1 MEVKEKIDVSEVINK
16 YFIYNGEIKEADQ
29 YENIKPTG
37 SKLLYEVIR
46 IIDGKP
52 LFLKEHIER
61 LENSIGLTEQEITIN
76 KEGLS
81 KDILELVKVNKVYEG
96 NIKLILDKENIY
108 IFFIKHSYPSEEM
121 YKEGVKTILYFGE
134 RENPNAKVINNQFRE
149 KVNSEIKSNNA
160 YEAILVDRNGYITE
174 GSRSNIFMIKDE
186 VVLTAP
192 LKDVLPGI
200 TRMKIIE
207 ACNAL
212 ILKVEEKPI
221 SYNEINTLKG
231 LFISGTSPKVLP
243 INSVGDIVIKSQED
257 KITKKIMD
265 KFNEIIAED
274 IIKFKIL

>member
-1 MEVKEKIDVSEVINK
+1 MSEVTNK

-61 LENSIGLTEQEITIN
+61 LENSIGLAEQEITIN

-121 YKEGVKTILYFGE
+121 YKKGVKTILYFGE
-134 RENPNAKVINNQFRE
+134 RENPNAKIINNQFRE

-207 ACNAL
+207 ACNDL
-212 ILKVEEKPI
+212 NLKVEEKPI
-221 SYNEINTLKG
+221 SYNEINTLNG

-243 INSVGDIVIKSQED
+243 INSVGDIVVKSQED

-265 KFNEIIAED
+265 KFNKIIAED

>member
-1 MEVKEKIDVSEVINK
+1 MSEIKNK
-16 YFIYNGEIKEADQ
+16 YFIYNGKIKEAEEYDS
-29 YENIKPTG
+29 IKPTG

-61 LENSIGLTEQEITIN
+61 LENSIELTHEEIVIN
-76 KEGLS
+76 KEGFS
-81 KDILELVKVNKVYEG
+81 KDILELIEVNKNYEG
-96 NIKLILDKENIY
+96 NVKVILDKEDIY
-108 IFFIKHSYPSEEM
+108 IFFINHSYPTEDM
-121 YKEGVKTILYFGE
+121 YNNGVKTILYFGE
-134 RENPNAKVINNQFRE
+134 RENPNAKVINNKFRE
-149 KVNSEIKSNNA
+149 KVNSEIKANDA

-174 GSRSNIFMIKDE
+174 GSRSNIFMVKDE

-207 ACNAL
+207 ACKSL
-212 ILKVEEKPI
+212 KLKVEEKPI
-221 SYNEINTLKG
+221 SYTEISTLDG

-257 KITKKIMD
+257 NTTKKIMN
-265 KFNEIIAED
+265 KFNEIIADD
-274 IIKFKIL
+274 IIKFKIF